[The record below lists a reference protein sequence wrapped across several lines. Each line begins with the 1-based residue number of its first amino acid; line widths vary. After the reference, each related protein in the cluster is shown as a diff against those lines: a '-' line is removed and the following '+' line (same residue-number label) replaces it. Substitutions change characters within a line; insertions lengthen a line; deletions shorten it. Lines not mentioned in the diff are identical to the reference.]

1 LTSIGWCVCAI
12 YSALAAQS
20 RTGNFKSCAR
30 ERLPICV
37 HEKLGAVKAHKK
49 KVNLPER
56 EIENAPMWLGH
67 VYNAKSAFA
76 HVGDDFIKKQA
87 AFDEAEI
94 IGLNDEEIGIAQG
107 LRRPA

>member
-1 LTSIGWCVCAI
+1 LVGAFAPLCR
-12 YSALAAQS
+12 ALAAQS

-30 ERLPICV
+30 EHLPICV
-37 HEKLGAVKAHKK
+37 HEKLGAVKAHKE

-56 EIENAPMWLGH
+56 EIENAPMRLGH

-76 HVGDDFIKKQA
+76 HVGDDFMKKQA

-94 IGLNDEEIGIAQG
+94 IGLNNEEIGITLG